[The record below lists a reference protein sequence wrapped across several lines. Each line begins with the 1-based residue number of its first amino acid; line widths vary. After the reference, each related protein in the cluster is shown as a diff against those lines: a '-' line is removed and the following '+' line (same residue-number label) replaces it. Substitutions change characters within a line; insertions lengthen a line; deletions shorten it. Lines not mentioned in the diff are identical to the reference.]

1 MSIRLSLLAV
11 SLAAGLAGLLPA
23 SAAAQTKLLRYP
35 DIAGD
40 RVAFCY
46 AGDIWTAPAK
56 GGDATRLTAHAGLE
70 LFPRFS
76 PDGKWLAFTGQYEG
90 DEQVYVMPAA
100 GGQPRQLTYYPARG
114 PFPPRGGYDNQV
126 MGWTPDGA
134 GVLFRSQRDA
144 DGVRSEGQL
153 FTVPANGGPATALP
167 MPTSGAGDF
176 SPDAKRLAYS
186 PLFRDFRTW
195 KRYAGGWAQDLYLY
209 DLATSDVKP
218 FATSTRTERDPMW
231 IGDSVYFA
239 SDRDGTL
246 NLYSYDLKTAAVTK
260 LTSSTTWDVRWPSS
274 DNQSRIVY
282 ELDGELHVYDVQAK
296 SDQPI
301 SVFVPNDGVA
311 MRPSRYP
318 VEKNVEG
325 FELSP
330 KGERALVVA
339 RGDVFTLPIEKG
351 PTRNLTASSGVHDK
365 LARWSPDG
373 KRIAYVSDA
382 SGEDEIW
389 LVDQAGGKPE
399 QVTKGRQGTTYAP
412 EWSAEG
418 THLAFS
424 DKDGKLFV
432 LTLADRTITLVADE
446 ERGLIRDYSWSPKA
460 AYLAFSMTD
469 VNESRSVQVWSAS
482 DATLHRVTDATF
494 NEESPAWD
502 LDGDFLYY
510 LSDRDFAPQI
520 SGFEWNFATSRTTG
534 IFAVTLRKD
543 GKSPFPPQSDE
554 VSLDDKKAEGETKA
568 EDEKAD
574 AAKPGEDK
582 AEAKDKPKKKE
593 TPFRIDWDGLGSRV
607 TRVPIDADNIDG
619 LAVGK
624 GHLVYGVSG
633 APFYGR
639 DSYAKPQLKLYSFK
653 DRKATTLVDDATAW
667 ALSRDGTKVLVRQA
681 ENLNLYD
688 VKPETKDKK
697 TVSTKGLMVDRVP
710 ALEWRQFFDETWR
723 RYRDF
728 FYVRNMHGYDWKAI
742 GDRYRALL
750 PYVAHR
756 ADLNYVLGEMVAELN
771 VGHTYIQGGDYEIP
785 ARPKVALPG
794 ARFELDAAAG
804 RFRIARIL
812 QGHNQETLYR
822 APLTEVGVDAR
833 VGDYVLEIDGVELR
847 GDDDPYRLLRHKTD
861 PVTLTLNARPVLDGS
876 RKTSY
881 RPITSEEPLL
891 YLEWTNATRETVAKL
906 TNGRAGYLHIPD
918 MGAPGIYEF
927 IKWFYPQLRKE
938 GLVVD
943 VRSNGGGNVSQWIIE
958 RLDTKLLGTR
968 FGSRSEHP
976 GTYPGTVFHGH
987 KVALLNETSASDGDI
1002 FPHMFRKAGLGLLV
1016 GKRSWGGVVGISGLG
1031 PMIDGGQ
1038 ITVPL
1043 SGTNDVDG
1051 RWVIEG
1057 HGVDPD
1063 IVVENDPK
1071 SVIAGKD
1078 PQLERGVAELLKKMD
1093 AEPMRLPTKPADP
1106 VKTK

>member
-1 MSIRLSLLAV
+1 MSIRLNLGVAHV
-11 SLAAGLAGLLPA
+11 AACLVGLWPV

-56 GGDATRLTAHAGLE
+56 GGSATRLTAHAGLE
-70 LFPRFS
+70 LFPKFS
-76 PDGKWLAFTGQYEG
+76 PDRKWLAFTGQYEG
-90 DEQVYVMPAA
+90 DEQVYVVPAE
-100 GGQPRQLTYYPARG
+100 GGQPRQLSYYPARG
-114 PFPPRGGYDNQV
+114 PFAPRHGYDNQV

-134 GVLFRSQRDA
+134 AIVFRSQRDA

-153 FTVPANGGPATALP
+153 FTVPAKGGPSTALP

-176 SPDAKRLAYS
+176 SPDAKRIAYS

-195 KRYAGGWAQDLYLY
+195 KRYQGGWAQDLYLY
-209 DLATSDVKP
+209 DLATNDAKP
-218 FATSTRTERDPMW
+218 FATTPRTERDPMW
-231 IGDSVYFA
+231 IGDAIYFA

-246 NLYSYDLKTAAVTK
+246 NLYSYDLETEAVTR
-260 LTSSTTWDVRWPSS
+260 LTRSTTWDVRWPSS
-274 DNQSRIVY
+274 DNLSRIVY
-282 ELDGELHVYDVQAK
+282 ELNGELRVFDVKAK
-296 SDQPI
+296 SDQAI
-301 SVFVPNDGVA
+301 EIFVPNDGVA
-311 MRPSRYP
+311 MRPSRHSA
-318 VEKNVEG
+318 EKNVEG
-325 FELSP
+325 FALSP
-330 KGERALVVA
+330 RGERALLVA

-351 PTRNLTASSGVHDK
+351 PTRNLTATSGVHDK
-365 LARWSPDG
+365 HARWSPDG
-373 KRIAYVSDA
+373 KRIAFVSDA

-399 QVTKGRQGTTYAP
+399 PVTKGREGLTYAP

-418 THLAFS
+418 TQLAFS
-424 DKDGKLFV
+424 DKDGRLFV
-432 LTLADRTITLVADE
+432 LALADRKITLVADD
-446 ERGLIRDYSWSPKA
+446 ERGQIRDYTWSPKG

-469 VNESRSVQVWSAS
+469 ANDSRSIHVWSAS
-482 DATLHRVTDATF
+482 DAKLHRASDEVF
-494 NEESPAWD
+494 NEENPAWD
-502 LDGDFLYY
+502 PDGDFLFY

-520 SGFEWNFATSRTTG
+520 SGFEWNFATNRTTG
-534 IFAVTLRKD
+534 IFGLTLRRD

-554 VSLDDKKAEGETKA
+554 VTFDEKKVEGEAKA
-568 EDEKAD
+568 EDKKPE
-574 AAKPGEDK
+574 AAKAAEVETDAKDK
-582 AEAKDKPKKKE
+582 AEKKE
-593 TPFRIDWDGLGSRV
+593 TPFRIDFEGLGSRV
-607 TRVPIDADNIDG
+607 TRVPIEGENIDG

-624 GHLVYGVSG
+624 GHLVYTVTG
-633 APFYGR
+633 APFNGR
-639 DSYAKPQLKLYSFK
+639 DSYAKPALKLYALK
-653 DRKATTLVDDATAW
+653 DRKATTLAEDVAGW
-667 ALSRDGTKVLVRQA
+667 ALSRDGTNLLVRQG
-681 ENLNLYD
+681 ESLNLYD
-688 VKPETKDKK
+688 VKPDAKDKK
-697 TVSTKGLMVDRVP
+697 TVSTKGLMLDRVP
-710 ALEWRQFFDETWR
+710 AQEWRQFFDETWR

-728 FYVRNMHGYDWKAI
+728 FYVENMHGYDWKAI

-750 PYVAHR
+750 PHVAHR

-771 VGHTYIQGGDYEIP
+771 VGHAYIQGGDYEIP

-794 ARFELDAAAG
+794 ARFELDRTSG

-812 QGHNQETLYR
+812 PGHNQEDLYR
-822 APLTEVGVDAR
+822 APLTEMGVDAR
-833 VGDYVLEIDGVELR
+833 VGDYVLEIDGTPLTA
-847 GDDDPYRLLRHKTD
+847 DDDPYRLLRHKTD
-861 PVTLTLNARPVLDGS
+861 PVTLTLNAKPVLDGS

-881 RPITSEEPLL
+881 RPVTSEESLL
-891 YLEWTNATRETVAKL
+891 YLEQVNANREKVAKL
-906 TNGRAGYLHIPD
+906 TDGRAGYLHIPD

-958 RLDTKLLGTR
+958 RLDTKLLGTHFR
-968 FGSRSEHP
+968 RRSEHP

-1002 FPHMFRKAGLGLLV
+1002 FPHMFRKAGLGPLI
-1016 GKRSWGGVVGISGLG
+1016 GKRSWGGVVGITGLG

-1038 ITVPL
+1038 IFVPI

-1051 RWVIEG
+1051 QWVIEG

-1063 IVVENDPK
+1063 IVVENDPR
-1071 SVIAGKD
+1071 SVIAGRD
-1078 PQLERGVAELLKKMD
+1078 PQLERGVAELVKKMD
-1093 AEPMRLPTKPADP
+1093 AEPMRLPKRPADP